1 MEPQDAVK
9 QQKIELA
16 FNFLKTQIIA
26 HVATVSTSNLP
37 HLASVYYMCDPSLNF
52 YFVTQ
57 MNTLK
62 FKNLKYNPLIAMEV
76 TDEQTLRT
84 VQARGK
90 AFVCAD
96 QKESIAVVNEI
107 SRTVR
112 YNVLWTP
119 PTIIHNYNASA
130 TVIKFQPEWLR
141 LADFRELTPKR
152 IEEIFIP
159 ILP

>member
-1 MEPQDAVK
+1 MDTQDPVK
-9 QQKIELA
+9 RRNIELA
-16 FNFLKTQIIA
+16 YNFLSTQMIA

-37 HLASVYYMCDPSLNF
+37 HLASVYYMVDPALNIF
-52 YFVTQ
+52 FVTQ

-62 FKNLKYNPLIAMEV
+62 FKNLKFNPIISVEV
-76 TDEQTLRT
+76 TDEQSLRT

-90 AFVCAD
+90 ASVCTD
-96 QKESIAVVNEI
+96 QKESISVINQI
-107 SRTVR
+107 SQIVR

-119 PTIIHNYNASA
+119 PTIMHNFNSSA
-130 TVIKFQPEWLR
+130 TVIKFKPEWLR

-152 IEEIFIP
+152 LEEIFIP

>member
-1 MEPQDAVK
+1 MDTQDPVK
-9 QQKIELA
+9 RQRIEIA
-16 FNFLKTQIIA
+16 YNFLHTQVIA
-26 HVATVSTSNLP
+26 HIATVSTANLP
-37 HLASVYYMCDPSLNF
+37 HIASVYYMCDQSLNF

-62 FKNLKYNPLIAMEV
+62 FKNLKFNPIISIEV
-76 TDEQTLRT
+76 TDEKSLRT

-90 AFVCAD
+90 ASICTD
-96 QKESIAVVNEI
+96 QAESVRVIGEI
-107 SRTVR
+107 SQIVK

-119 PTIIHNYNASA
+119 PTIMHNFNASA
-130 TVIKFQPEWLR
+130 TVIKFVPEWLR

>member
-1 MEPQDAVK
+1 MDVQDPIK
-9 QQKIELA
+9 RQKIELA
-16 FNFLKTQIIA
+16 YNFLRTQMIA
-26 HVATVSTSNLP
+26 HIATVSTSNLP
-37 HLASVYYMCDPSLNF
+37 HIASVYFMCDAQLNF

-62 FKNLKYNPLIAMEV
+62 FKNLKFNPIISLEV
-76 TDEQTLRT
+76 TDEQSLRT

-90 AFVCAD
+90 ATICSD
-96 QKESIAVVNEI
+96 QKESVDVINQI
-107 SRTVR
+107 SQVVR

-119 PTIIHNYNASA
+119 PTIMHNFNASA
-130 TVIKFQPEWLR
+130 TVVKFIPEWLR

-152 IEEIFIP
+152 LEEIFIP

>member
-1 MEPQDAVK
+1 MDTQDPVK
-9 QQKIELA
+9 RNKIELA
-16 FNFLKTQIIA
+16 YNFLRTQIIA
-26 HVATVSTSNLP
+26 HIATVSTANLP
-37 HLASVYYMCDPSLNF
+37 HIASVYYMCDAKLNF

-62 FKNLKYNPLIAMEV
+62 FNNLKFNPIISIEV
-76 TDEQTLRT
+76 TDESTLRT

-90 AFVCAD
+90 AAVCTD
-96 QKESIAVVNEI
+96 QKESVSVINQI
-107 SRTVR
+107 SQIVR

-119 PTIIHNYNASA
+119 PTILHNYNASA
-130 TVIKFQPEWLR
+130 TVIKFAPEWLR
-141 LADFRELTPKR
+141 LADFREMTPKR

>member
-1 MEPQDAVK
+1 METQDPVK
-9 QQKIELA
+9 RQRIELA
-16 FNFLKTQIIA
+16 YNFLRTQLVA
-26 HVATVSTSNLP
+26 HIGTISTTNLP
-37 HLASVYYMCDPSLNF
+37 HVAPVYFMVDPTLNF

-57 MNTLK
+57 MNTVK
-62 FKNLKYNPLIAMEV
+62 FKNLKYNPIIALEV
-76 TDEQTLRT
+76 TDSNSLRT

-90 AFVCAD
+90 ASICLD
-96 QKESIAVVNEI
+96 QKESISVINQI
-107 SRTVR
+107 SKTVQ

-119 PTIIHNYNASA
+119 PTILHNFNSSA
-130 TVIKFQPEWLR
+130 TVVKFQPEWLR